1 MEKIILEN
9 VTKELDDIKVLNKIN
24 LELTDGKIYGI
35 IGRNGSGK
43 SMLLKTICGFLPPTE
58 GRVFIN
64 GEDIYQK
71 NIFPDSIAAM
81 IDKPNYLPDLSAYE
95 NLKLIASINH
105 TVSDDKIIDALNLVN
120 LENNKKVFKKFSL
133 GMKQKL
139 GIAQVI
145 MENTKIMIF
154 DEPFNGVE
162 EETTE
167 KLRKYFKQ
175 LKKDGKIILISSH
188 IKEDIETL
196 CDKVY
201 KIQDGTIINE

>member
-24 LELTDGKIYGI
+24 LELTGGKIYGI

-43 SMLLKTICGFLPPTE
+43 SMLLKTICGFLPSTE

>member
-1 MEKIILEN
+1 
-9 VTKELDDIKVLNKIN
+9 
-24 LELTDGKIYGI
+24 
-35 IGRNGSGK
+35 
-43 SMLLKTICGFLPPTE
+43 MLLKTICGFLPPTE

>member
-1 MEKIILEN
+1 MEEIILEN

>member
-24 LELTDGKIYGI
+24 LELTGGKIYGI

-105 TVSDDKIIDALNLVN
+105 TVSDDNIIDALNLVN

-175 LKKDGKIILISSH
+175 LKKYGKIILISSH

>member
-24 LELTDGKIYGI
+24 LELTGGKIYGI

-105 TVSDDKIIDALNLVN
+105 TVSDDNIIDALNLVN

>member
-196 CDKVY
+196 CAKVY

>member
-24 LELTDGKIYGI
+24 LELTGGKIYGI

-58 GRVFIN
+58 GRVYIN
-64 GEDIYQK
+64 GADIYQK

-105 TVSDDKIIDALNLVN
+105 TVNDDNIIDALNLVN

>member
-24 LELTDGKIYGI
+24 LELTGGKIYGI

-105 TVSDDKIIDALNLVN
+105 TVSDDNIIDALNLVN

-175 LKKDGKIILISSH
+175 LKKDWKIILISSH

>member
-24 LELTDGKIYGI
+24 LELTGGKIYGI

-105 TVSDDKIIDALNLVN
+105 TVNDDNIIDALNLVN

>member
-105 TVSDDKIIDALNLVN
+105 TVNDDNIIDALNLVN

>member
-24 LELTDGKIYGI
+24 LELTGGKIYGI

-105 TVSDDKIIDALNLVN
+105 TVNDDNIIDALNLVN

-201 KIQDGTIINE
+201 KIQDGTIIIE

>member
-120 LENNKKVFKKFSL
+120 LENNKKAFKKFSL

-162 EETTE
+162 EETAE

>member
-24 LELTDGKIYGI
+24 LELTGGKIYGI

>member
-24 LELTDGKIYGI
+24 LELTGGKIYGI

-105 TVSDDKIIDALNLVN
+105 TVSDDNIIDALNLVN

-201 KIQDGTIINE
+201 KIQDGTIRNE

>member
-105 TVSDDKIIDALNLVN
+105 TVSDDNIIDALNLVN

>member
-24 LELTDGKIYGI
+24 LELTGGKIYGI

-64 GEDIYQK
+64 GEDIYKK

-105 TVSDDKIIDALNLVN
+105 TVRDDNIIDALNLVN

>member
-105 TVSDDKIIDALNLVN
+105 TVNDDNIIDALNLVN

-167 KLRKYFKQ
+167 KLRKYFKKK
-175 LKKDGKIILISSH
+175 KKDGKIILISSH